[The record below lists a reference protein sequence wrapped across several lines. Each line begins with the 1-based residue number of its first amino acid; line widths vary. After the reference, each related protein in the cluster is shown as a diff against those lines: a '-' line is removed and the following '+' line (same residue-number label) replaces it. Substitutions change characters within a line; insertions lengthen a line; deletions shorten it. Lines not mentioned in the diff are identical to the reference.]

1 MTIRLLAAYGIYP
14 CNAIVTLDS
23 PTEAGL
29 IAAKQALADTTGGT
43 PYVAPVLPE
52 AIDETKSGSAGTDS
66 NGNVLTPALSS
77 HNPLTWGIENLVVAG
92 IKTSR
97 HYAANPSN
105 SLGLK
110 INASR
115 STVTFDNTTMQLQV
129 AVPCGFDQVKIIT
142 ENIHTSAYNTYFAV
156 AASET
161 AADFAHSVIGGSQK
175 TSAGDW
181 AHVTKAA
188 AEPIASALGSANN
201 PTFTESDWVACKSV
215 DRTDVIGGYP
225 LLLVR
230 AFTPAATG
238 TITRYGNIGST
249 VEGASTQEANWES
262 LTARLWRIRY
272 KTGDC
277 ITTPANFSSPSGPP
291 NFCSPAFFPI
301 VRTRGY
307 GLSVAVVGDSLGE
320 GVYANGLSAGFYSYG
335 HQAVELAH
343 SVQYPM
349 SYICQAWNG
358 QTSANYLINAKA
370 MALAMSP
377 NVLVFPVW
385 SANDGATQ
393 AAFDAAF
400 ARTMDMV
407 GFCRTNRIVPVLTTI
422 WPKTGNGALGTEYN
436 AKALALRNSGM
447 LVLDVDG
454 IVGSGDIGS
463 RVYAAQYASG
473 DGTHM
478 NAAGHTAV
486 ATELAKIL
494 VQIRSS
500 AFI

>member
-1 MTIRLLAAYGIYP
+1 MTIRFVQQWNGYSP
-14 CNAIVTLDS
+14 DTIVTL
-23 PTEAGL
+23 AGAEETRL
-29 IAAKQALADTTGGT
+29 IGLGYAVTDLDGPGNTPLPVTSTTNLTGGIANSS
-43 PYVAPVLPE
+43 V
-52 AIDETKSGSAGTDS
+52 GG
-66 NGNVLTPALSS
+66 VLTSQ
-77 HNPLTWGIENLVVAG
+77 
-92 IKTSR
+92 

-105 SLGLK
+105 NLGLK
-110 INASR
+110 INGSR
-115 STVTFDNTTMQLQV
+115 TTVTFDNYTLQLQV
-129 AVPCGFDQVKIIT
+129 AVPCGFDQVKIVT
-142 ENIHTSAYNTYFAV
+142 ENIHTAAYNTYFAV

-161 AADFAHSVIGGSQK
+161 AADFAHSVIGGAQK
-175 TSAGDW
+175 TTAGDW
-181 AHVTKAA
+181 VHVTKSA
-188 AEPIASALGSANN
+188 AEPISSALGSANN

-215 DRTDVIGGYP
+215 DRTDVVGGYP

-238 TITRYGNIGST
+238 TITRYGNIGSA

-272 KTGDC
+272 KAGDC

-320 GVYANGLSAGFYSYG
+320 GVYSNGLSAGFYSYG
-335 HQAVELAH
+335 PQAVELAH
-343 SVQYPM
+343 SAQYPM

-358 QTSANYLINAKA
+358 QTSANYFINGKA

-377 NVLVFPVW
+377 NVIVFPSW
-385 SANDGATQ
+385 SPNDGATQ
-393 AAFDAAF
+393 AGFDAAF
-400 ARTMDMV
+400 ARTMEMV
-407 GFCRTNRIVPVLTTI
+407 AFCRTNRIVPVLTTI

-436 AKALALRNSGM
+436 AKALALRNSGV

-454 IVGSGDIGS
+454 IVGSGAIGS
-463 RVYAAQYASG
+463 RVYAAEFEAG

-478 NAAGHTAV
+478 NAAGHSAV

-500 AFI
+500 TFI